1 MDNFTFGVTMTIVGM
16 GGTMFSLWFL
26 TLIVNLM
33 KRFLPV
39 EESNEKIKIK
49 EKFKRIIKGKK
60 EADS

>member
-16 GGTMFSLWFL
+16 GGTMLSLWFL

-33 KRFLPV
+33 KRILPAD
-39 EESNEKIKIK
+39 ESNEKMKIK
-49 EKFKRIIKGKK
+49 EKFKRILQGKK